1 MRLQDSHN
9 SPEYVYKIAK
19 THRPELQNSNT
30 VIKPTQAKDTPK
42 ERTGS
47 HPAFYAPYLAK
58 NAKLHTE
65 SRRNNSEKPYTAGY
79 SDFDQK
85 DKKTRQK
92 GATKKQK
99 LGRSLDIYTQ
109 IKKHCLLQPDHT
121 KVQQCSSFII
131 CRRELHIHLL
141 DKLSSQVF
149 NFRLHLLDLVQVFLA
164 LSFFNKLF
172 ERSRWSKNPDMRKN
186 VFLTQAW
193 AASLRKSWRRTGI
206 NEANRPHDFP
216 SSSGIRRRLAIH
228 WEDRHKFFQFSSA
241 TDNLAVRSCT
251 DFKAYKICYSF
262 QPRKPTYPWLG
273 NSSSTL
279 QLHWIANMIAR
290 RVFISQGAV
299 YMDQVH
305 KLNNLAA
312 PKKED
317 TDKT

>member
-1 MRLQDSHN
+1 M
-9 SPEYVYKIAK
+9 
-19 THRPELQNSNT
+19 
-30 VIKPTQAKDTPK
+30 
-42 ERTGS
+42 
-47 HPAFYAPYLAK
+47 
-58 NAKLHTE
+58 
-65 SRRNNSEKPYTAGY
+65 
-79 SDFDQK
+79 

-141 DKLSSQVF
+141 DKLSSQAF

-164 LSFFNKLF
+164 LKLLQQAF
-172 ERSRWSKNPDMRKN
+172 REESMEQEPGYEKKN

-206 NEANRPHDFP
+206 NEANWPHDFP

-273 NSSSTL
+273 ISSSTL
-279 QLHWIANMIAR
+279 QLHWTANMIAR

-317 TDKT
+317 TDKTWLLKTAKILHMEQRAPWQHIQRNIQSLCNLWARCLYSSTANHHQPLTSQK